1 MSTVLSTGRADTK
14 AYFTEG
20 YNRGHDYDMQ
30 NTCMLVIARY
40 PIPYNSMTVPT
51 IVRVSGPP
59 WYMAIVLMKTT
70 AWDFAIKS
78 QLHRT
83 DIMSQA

>member
-59 WYMAIVLMKTT
+59 WFGHSFDENQRLGFCYQ
-70 AWDFAIKS
+70 KS
-78 QLHRT
+78 ITQN
-83 DIMSQA
+83 